1 MDKLTWMVNDLIEE
15 LMDLDMEPKPEWL
28 WWTSTDKAEDGV
40 LLKVGGRGEIWNMS
54 VDEASAVLEFRFR
67 RNGNVFQWRTRHIYR
82 TKSVSLRTKFVRVVS
97 HVCGTVFA
105 RECELAM
112 EYGKSDESQEWMEKQ
127 EENFER
133 TERYVAE
140 DDIACN
146 G

>member
-1 MDKLTWMVNDLIEE
+1 MVNDLIEE

-67 RNGNVFQWRTRHIYR
+67 RNGTGFQWRTRHIYR
-82 TKSVSLRTKFVRVVS
+82 AKSVSLRTKFARVVS

-105 RECELAM
+105 RECELTM
-112 EYGKSDESQEWMEKQ
+112 EHGKSDESQEWMEKQ

-133 TERYVAE
+133 TMRYMAE
-140 DDIACN
+140 DDFACN